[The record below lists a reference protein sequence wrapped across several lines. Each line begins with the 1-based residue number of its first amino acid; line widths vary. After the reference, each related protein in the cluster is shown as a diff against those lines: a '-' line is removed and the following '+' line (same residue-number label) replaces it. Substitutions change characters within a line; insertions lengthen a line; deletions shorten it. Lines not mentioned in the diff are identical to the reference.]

1 MAAPARTAFGD
12 TGSREAMI
20 PSRLVRVRLGLTQF
34 GTSYLL
40 LVMLTLIGCVN
51 YDLSL
56 GYGLTFLLAGVWVIT
71 AGQAVRAARRLNV
84 RVSPPP
90 ATVAGSEA
98 VYTVHVG
105 APDRDVPLAVIVTT
119 TQGDTRY
126 VNARV
131 RAGEPRTIGVAVP
144 ARVRGR
150 LGLTSVR
157 VGALDPLAIWQAT
170 IRPSPAA
177 GDAWDVA
184 VHPIPEPAAPPLP
197 PRVETGVGDG
207 MRRTKGDQEFAGLR
221 PYVPGDSPRQV
232 SWRHVARTGT
242 LLTRETDAPLGSAVH
257 LDWHDT
263 AGSVSTELRVSRLAA
278 WIATLRVAGQPFSLQ
293 LPGQALAPGAGD
305 AHANRAL
312 DALAAMTPLPD
323 VPTSKVGRT
332 SAAVGLNPAAMR
344 STLIALAFALA
355 PAVLREPVW
364 ITALIAGLL
373 VHTDWRVHH
382 ARPPIPTWV
391 LGVVAGVSAALL
403 AGSYG
408 TLLGRDAG
416 TALLALLAALKTA
429 ESGTR
434 RDANLLILLALFVAS
449 THYFFGQGPLTALHS
464 VLAAWALLAAAARWT
479 VTAPEEPLLPENRS
493 AVQAGTALALA
504 IPLALTLF
512 VLFPRP
518 SGPLWHLAVQGRA
531 TTGLASEITAG
542 EYSDLA
548 QNRAV
553 AFRADFQGPVPP
565 APDRYWRGPVYESY
579 DGQRWAQIRQS
590 SASASVD
597 FSGSSWTYTMT
608 LEPNNSPWLPV
619 LDAPAALPAG
629 TFMTTNFQAYMLR
642 PPTTRERLTV
652 QSRQARL
659 GVREYDE
666 RLRYDQTLPVG
677 ESPRAVALAASW
689 KALEPEDRVRAAL
702 AYFQQGGFTYTL
714 SPPTLPRHDRVDAFL
729 WDSKQGFCEHYASA
743 FTFLM
748 RAAGIPARIVG
759 GYLGGE
765 LNPDGGY
772 LIVRQ
777 QDAHAWSEVWLA
789 GQGWVR
795 VDPTA
800 LIAPARINAGVQT
813 ALGSPQATAAPAPNP
828 VQRLQLRLDAIQNR
842 WDDLIIG
849 YGDQQQQSLLSR
861 AGLGSVGSGRYVLA
875 VLGLLLLALLPAA
888 LWRRRG
894 VRPRDPAARALHDLT
909 ARLKLPREPGET
921 PTAYAERARIL
932 WPVLGPALDAVVHAY
947 HAARY
952 APGDGTVA
960 QRDLRAA
967 VQRVRRPSRTP

>member
-1 MAAPARTAFGD
+1 MAAPSRTDLRAVFTPGRPV
-12 TGSREAMI
+12 G
-20 PSRLVRVRLGLTQF
+20 VRLGLTQF

-56 GYGLTFLLAGVWVIT
+56 GYGLTFLLAGVWAVA
-71 AGQAVRAARRLNV
+71 AGQAMRAARRLNV
-84 RVSPPP
+84 RVSPPQ
-90 ATVAGSEA
+90 ASVAGGEA
-98 VYTVHVG
+98 VYTVQVG
-105 APDRDVPLAVIVTT
+105 APDRDIPLAVIVTT
-119 TQGDTRY
+119 SQGDTRY

-131 RAGEPRTIGVAVP
+131 QAGEARTIGVAVP

-150 LGLTSVR
+150 LTLTSVR

-170 IRPSPAA
+170 LRPVPAA
-177 GDAWDVA
+177 GEAWDVT
-184 VHPIPEPAAPPLP
+184 VQPTPEAAPPP
-197 PRVETGVGDG
+197 FPARVDVGGGDG
-207 MRRTKGDQEFAGLR
+207 TRRTRGDQEFASLR

-263 AGSVSTELRVSRLAA
+263 AGAGSTEDRLSRLAA
-278 WIATLRVAGQPFSLQ
+278 WIAGLRASGHAFSLN
-293 LPGQALAPGAGD
+293 LPGQSLAAGTGE
-305 AHANRAL
+305 AHATQAL
-312 DALAAMTPLPD
+312 DALARVTPLPD
-323 VPTSKVGRT
+323 APAGKVGRT
-332 SAAVGLNPAAMR
+332 SAPVGLNAFAMR

-373 VHTDWRVHH
+373 VHTDWRVHR
-382 ARPPIPTWV
+382 ARAPIPTWV
-391 LGVVAGVSAALL
+391 LGVVAGISAALL

-429 ESGTR
+429 ESRTR

-464 VLAAWALLAAAARWT
+464 VLAAWTLLAAAARWT
-479 VTAPEEPLLPENRS
+479 VTAPDEPPLTENRS
-493 AVQAGTALALA
+493 AVQAGMALALA

-518 SGPLWHLAVQGRA
+518 SGPLWHLAVQGKA
-531 TTGLASEITAG
+531 STGLASEITAG

-565 APDRYWRGPVYESY
+565 ASERYWRGPVYEAY
-579 DGQRWAQIRQS
+579 DGQRWTQIRQS

-597 FSGSSWTYTMT
+597 FSGPSWTYTMT
-608 LEPNNSPWLPV
+608 MEPSSSPWLPV
-619 LDAPAALPAG
+619 IDAPATLPAG

-642 PPTTRERLTV
+642 PPSTRERVTV
-652 QSRQARL
+652 QSRVARL

-666 RLRYDQTLPVG
+666 RLRFDQTLPAG

-689 KALEPEDRVRAAL
+689 KTLEPEDRVRAAL
-702 AYFQQGGFTYTL
+702 SFFGQGGFTYTL

-729 WDSKQGFCEHYASA
+729 WGSKQGFCEHYASA

-800 LIAPARINAGVQT
+800 LIAPARVNAGVQT
-813 ALGSPQATAAPAPNP
+813 ALGSPQATAAPAPTALE
-828 VQRLQLRLDAIQNR
+828 RMRLRLDSIQNR
-842 WDDLIIG
+842 WDDLVIG
-849 YGDQQQQSLLSR
+849 YGDEQQQTLLTR
-861 AGLGSVGSGRYVLA
+861 AGLGSVGGARYLVAVLA
-875 VLGLLLLALLPAA
+875 LVTLALLPAA
-888 LWRRRG
+888 LWRRRAT
-894 VRPRDPAARALHDLT
+894 RPRDPAARALHDLT
-909 ARLKLPREPGET
+909 VRLHLPRHPGET
-921 PTAYAERARIL
+921 PTAYAERARSL
-932 WPVLGPALDAVVHAY
+932 WPSLAPALDAVVQAY

-952 APGDGTVA
+952 APGDGGDPQVA
-960 QRDLRAA
+960 LRAA
-967 VQRVRRPSRTP
+967 VRRVRRPPRST